1 MGHRQGSVSPVS
13 PTGSEALLVLCHA
26 LEAVHAAPLLL
37 GAVAAGESLAVDAR
51 VPRPSG
57 RLLSPFE
64 FWPDWLFYAPVV
76 LQWATLALRYRSL
89 TLPTAAN
96 PGITA
101 GGLVG
106 ESKTEILDMVNGE
119 ARRLLAPYASFM
131 VAGERGTD
139 LTAARAAM
147 AGADLAFPLVAKPDL
162 GCNGTGVRIVADEAE
177 LVDWLAAF
185 PAGERAIVQTLL
197 TEEGEA
203 GLFYIREPGAPA
215 GRVTSITLKYAPEVV
230 GDGVATLETLVRRD
244 PRAGRLPHLYLPR
257 LAGRLE
263 EVPRSGERVRLVFTG
278 NHVKGSIFRDGS
290 DHATPALAAAVE
302 SVVSSIP
309 DFHFGRL
316 DVRFDSIA
324 ALRRGEGFRI
334 IEINGSG
341 SEATHVWDPD
351 MTLRRAWA
359 AELAHFGASWRIGAA
374 NRARGARPTPL
385 VELWRL
391 WREHKRLMA
400 RYPMNS

>member
-1 MGHRQGSVSPVS
+1 MNPA
-13 PTGSEALLVLCHA
+13 GSEALLALRHA
-26 LEAVHAAPLLL
+26 LGALRAAPVLL
-37 GAVAAGESLAVDAR
+37 GAIAAGESLGMDAR

-64 FWPDWLFYAPVV
+64 FWPDWLFYAPVA
-76 LQWATLALRYRSL
+76 LQWAALAMRHRSL

-96 PGITA
+96 PSIKT

-106 ESKTEILDMVNGE
+106 ESKIEILDMVQGE
-119 ARRLLAPYASFM
+119 ARALIAPYASF
-131 VAGERGTD
+131 VVTGDQGGD
-139 LTAARAAM
+139 LAAARAAV
-147 AGADLAFPLVAKPDL
+147 ADASLAFPLVAKPDL
-162 GCNGTGVRIVADEAE
+162 GCNGTGVRIVANEAE
-177 LVDWLAAF
+177 LTEWLAIF
-185 PAGERAIVQTLL
+185 PRGERAILQTLL

-203 GLFYIREPGAPA
+203 GLFYIREPGAAA
-215 GRVTSITLKYAPEVV
+215 GRLTSITLKYAPEVV
-230 GDGVATLETLVRRD
+230 GDGVATLETLIRRD

-263 EVPRSGERVRLVFTG
+263 EVPPSGERVRLVFTG
-278 NHVKGSIFRDGS
+278 NHVKGALFRDGS
-290 DHATPALAAAVE
+290 DHATPALAASVE
-302 SVVSSIP
+302 RIARAIP
-309 DFHFGRL
+309 DFHFGRF
-316 DVRFDSIA
+316 DVRFASIA

-334 IEINGSG
+334 IEINGTG

-374 NRARGARPTPL
+374 NRARGAQPTP
-385 VELWRL
+385 VIELWRL
-391 WREHKRLMA
+391 WRQHKRLMA

>member
-1 MGHRQGSVSPVS
+1 MNPA
-13 PTGSEALLVLCHA
+13 GSELLLALRHA
-26 LEAVHAAPLLL
+26 LVAFRAAPMLL
-37 GAVAAGESLAVDAR
+37 GGIATGDSLAVDVR

-64 FWPDWLFYAPVV
+64 FWPDWLFYAPVA
-76 LQWATLALRYRSL
+76 LQWAALALRYRSL

-96 PGITA
+96 PGISA

-106 ESKTEILDMVNGE
+106 ESKTEILDLVRGE
-119 ARRLLAPYASFM
+119 ARGLIAPYASFV
-131 VAGERGTD
+131 VAGDAALDR
-139 LTAARAAM
+139 TAARAAM
-147 AGADLAFPLVAKPDL
+147 AGASLAFPLVAKPDL
-162 GCNGTGVRIVADEAE
+162 GCNGTGVRVVADEAE
-177 LVDWLAAF
+177 LAAWLQAF
-185 PAGERAIVQTLL
+185 PSGERAILQTLL

-230 GDGVATLETLVRRD
+230 GDGVATLETLIRRD
-244 PRAGRLPHLYLPR
+244 QRAGRLAHLYLPR

-263 EVPRSGERVRLVFTG
+263 EVPPSGERVRLVFTG
-278 NHVKGSIFRDGS
+278 NHVKGAIFRDGC

-302 SVVSSIP
+302 RVASAIP

-316 DVRFDSIA
+316 DVRFRSIA
-324 ALRRGEGFRI
+324 GLRRGEGFRI
-334 IEINGSG
+334 IEINGAG

-359 AELAHFGASWRIGAA
+359 AELAHFGAAWRIGAA
-374 NRARGARPTPL
+374 NRARGARTTS
-385 VELWRL
+385 VFELWRL
-391 WREHKRLMA
+391 WRRHKRLMA